1 VYVARVAVSL
11 VFDESGNLDF
21 GPKGTRYFCVGTLAT
36 RDPAA
41 LERAPGALRYDLL
54 AEGVELEAFHATED
68 RQAVRDRVFAA
79 LTAAGGFEVGALVVD
94 KAGVPEAL
102 REEARFYP
110 ECAERLLA
118 RVFARYPDPGERVVV
133 VTNRPPLERTKQAV
147 EKAFK
152 LFIRRRL
159 GARPL
164 GVLHHASAAH
174 AALHAADYALWAVYR
189 TWRGGDARSHAL
201 VAPHLRSERLTDL
214 ADPAGDG

>member
-1 VYVARVAVSL
+1 MYVARVAVYL
-11 VFDESGNLDF
+11 FFDESGNLDF

-41 LERAPGALRYDLL
+41 LERALGALRYELL
-54 AEGVELEAFHATED
+54 AEGVELEAFHAAED

-79 LTAAGGFEVGALVVD
+79 LTAGGEFEVDALVVD
-94 KAGVPEAL
+94 KAGVPAEL

-118 RVFARYPDPGERVVV
+118 PVFARFADPRERVVV
-133 VTNRPPLERTKQAV
+133 VTDRLPLNRTRQAV

-159 GARPL
+159 GARPFS
-164 GVLHHASAAH
+164 VLHHASAAH
-174 AALHAADYALWAVYR
+174 AGLQAADYALWAVYR
-189 TWRGGDARSHAL
+189 KWRDGDLRSHAL
-201 VAPHLRSERLTDL
+201 VEPYLGSERLVDL
-214 ADPAGDG
+214 TADD